1 MSMAEQPS
9 LDQVS
14 DEDLARRV
22 REIMAEMAPLEEALG
37 RLRVQIQQVAS
48 EQKKRQ
54 RSQHLK
60 ARTQVR
66 TTVAQGQ
73 MPTLQQVA
81 ESSNDLVPPDASLAG
96 LRFFRDSGTEIG
108 LGYAT
113 GREPTVWMTNG
124 SSTAAV
130 KTVAEIRSRFLE
142 GWDFGTAQHPGVRI
156 HIPNSRTEK
165 ILQAAEVFIRLRGA
179 D

>member
-1 MSMAEQPS
+1 MAEHVN
-9 LDQVS
+9 LDQAS
-14 DEDLARRV
+14 DEDLARRI

-37 RLRVQIQQVAS
+37 RLRVQIQQVAG
-48 EQKKRQ
+48 EQKKRE

-60 ARTQVR
+60 ARMQVR

-81 ESSNDLVPPDASLAG
+81 ESSNDLVLPETALAG

-113 GREPTVWMTNG
+113 GREPTLWMTNG
-124 SSTAAV
+124 SNTAAV
-130 KTVAEIRSRFLE
+130 KTIAEIRSRYLE
-142 GWDFGTAQHPGVRI
+142 GWDFGTAAHPGVRI

-165 ILQAAEVFIRLRGA
+165 ILRASEVFVKVP
-179 D
+179 